1 MAKKSTN
8 IDYVWA
14 SLRISLGF
22 IFFWAFIDKMF
33 GLGFTTCRQETGEI
47 VRGCSAAVIEG
58 GSATMGFLKF
68 GTDGPFASFYQSL
81 AGNGFIDFLFMSGLL
96 GIGIALL
103 LGIGMRI
110 ASVSGT
116 ILLLMMWS
124 AVLPPE
130 HHPVLDDHIIYILV
144 LIGIY
149 MSNATQVFGFGKQ
162 WSKTKLVKRYSWLQ

>member
-14 SLRISLGF
+14 SLRISLGL
-22 IFFWAFIDKMF
+22 IFFWAFIDKLF

-68 GTDGPFASFYQSL
+68 GTSGPLASFYQSL
-81 AGNGFIDFLFMSGLL
+81 AGNGFIDFLFMAGLL
-96 GIGIALL
+96 GIGVALI

-110 ASVSGT
+110 ATISGM

-124 AVLPPE
+124 AALPPE
-130 HHPVLDDHIIYILV
+130 HHPFLDDHIIYSIA

-149 MSNATQVFGFGKQ
+149 IANTTQVLGFGKK
-162 WSKTKLVKRYSWLQ
+162 WSKTKLVKQYSWLQ